1 MAQAVVEKGR
11 TCHVNVLSFKTEGTW
26 HISGVARIASRC
38 TVYHN
43 SEDRKVG
50 RVVMAMLHHEA
61 GSDLGDELAYIT
73 VDQPFACCAWV
84 CACGWHPSMA
94 A

>member
-1 MAQAVVEKGR
+1 
-11 TCHVNVLSFKTEGTW
+11 
-26 HISGVARIASRC
+26 
-38 TVYHN
+38 
-43 SEDRKVG
+43 
-50 RVVMAMLHHEA
+50 MAMLHHEA